1 MNYSQIMS
9 PVPLCLEKWGV
20 ITHPA
25 PMGAPPLGLDD
36 NNTNNTYNTL
46 FNLVFVGDNLDSL
59 DVSSEEC
66 F

>member
-1 MNYSQIMS
+1 
-9 PVPLCLEKWGV
+9 
-20 ITHPA
+20 
-25 PMGAPPLGLDD
+25 LGD